1 MPGRVTA
8 RFEPASRAEWR
19 CWLARN
25 HRSQPGVWLIL
36 TRKAAGQ
43 QPVSLADAVEEAL
56 CFGWI
61 DGGLRGLD
69 DRRIMLRFTPR
80 TRGSTWS
87 APNRRRVEHLIHQ
100 GLMTP
105 AGRAVIEVAQRDG
118 SWAMLDDVEE
128 LRIPDDLAAALA
140 ADPAAGR
147 HFAGFSA
154 SARKQALWWI
164 ISARRPATRAARIQ
178 ETVRLAAQGRTLAE
192 R

>member
-1 MPGRVTA
+1 M
-8 RFEPASRAEWR
+8 
-19 CWLARN
+19 
-25 HRSQPGVWLIL
+25 WLIL
-36 TRKAAGQ
+36 ARKSTGR

-61 DGGLRGLD
+61 DGGLRAVD
-69 DRRIMLRFTPR
+69 DRRIMLRFAPR
-80 TRGSTWS
+80 HPGSTWS
-87 APNRRRVEHLIHQ
+87 APNKERVERLIGE

-105 AGRAVIEVAQRDG
+105 AGRAVIEVARQDG
-118 SWAMLDDVEE
+118 SWALLDDVEE
-128 LRIPDDLAAALA
+128 LRLPGDLAAALA

-147 HFAGFSA
+147 HFASFTA

-164 ISARRPATRAARIQ
+164 ISARRPETRAARVR